1 MSDMTDNP
9 SHGAG
14 MAPTD
19 EFTPGRPFGRRS
31 WRNTRGGKISIDP
44 TPTAE
49 NRQLPD
55 HPNGEHADRFSALY
69 PPELDQE
76 TRNVRLDVSFDEP
89 IKIRDQAQM
98 IVVAM
103 QEIIELTKKH
113 DLGSKAQR
121 MQCRHTAAVLGRA
134 LSRFNGKT
142 PYGDTVKKRR

>member
-1 MSDMTDNP
+1 MTDNP

-19 EFTPGRPFGRRS
+19 EFTPARPFGRRS
-31 WRNTRGGKISIDP
+31 WRNTRAGKISIDP

-55 HPNGEHADRFSALY
+55 HPNGEHADQFSALY
-69 PPELDQE
+69 PDELEQE

-98 IVVAM
+98 IVLAM

>member
-1 MSDMTDNP
+1 MSDT
-9 SHGAG
+9 SHSEGPQAAAG
-14 MAPTD
+14 D
-19 EFTPGRPFGRRS
+19 EFTPARPFGRRG
-31 WRNTRGGKISIDP
+31 WRTTRGGKISIDP

-55 HPNGEHADRFSALY
+55 HPTGEHADQFSALY
-69 PPELDQE
+69 PRELDQE
-76 TRNVRLDVSFDEP
+76 TRNVRLDMSFDEP

-98 IVVAM
+98 ILVAM

-121 MQCRHTAAVLGRA
+121 MQCRYTAAVLGRT

-142 PYGDTVKKRR
+142 PYGDTVKKKR